1 MISTGKKWRMVARI
15 VNVIVGDSLRL
26 QVLNQIEKKIRE
38 RPFHFDVVG
47 ETGGGGGGVFFKI
60 FYFDK
65 FEDKLLEICS
75 CKKIRFLFLLKVGP
89 YVLQNIRN
97 VSVLFSQ

>member
-1 MISTGKKWRMVARI
+1 MARI

-47 ETGGGGGGVFFKI
+47 ETGGVFFKI
-60 FYFDK
+60 FYFDNLK
-65 FEDKLLEICS
+65 TNYWRFVHV
-75 CKKIRFLFLLKVGP
+75 KK
-89 YVLQNIRN
+89 
-97 VSVLFSQ
+97 

>member
-1 MISTGKKWRMVARI
+1 MARI

-47 ETGGGGGGVFFKI
+47 ETGGGVFLKI